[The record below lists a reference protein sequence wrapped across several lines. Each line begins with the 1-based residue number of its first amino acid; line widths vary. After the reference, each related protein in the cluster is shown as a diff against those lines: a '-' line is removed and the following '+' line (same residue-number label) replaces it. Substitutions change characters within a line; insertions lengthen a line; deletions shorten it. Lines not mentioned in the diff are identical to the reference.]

1 LGSHFG
7 VGLGLLVRLC
17 GWVSLIQMGQ
27 NVGGIWFVIYVRVA
41 IEVES
46 LLMMMIVVDVIA
58 MMIHPIKPRRLELRH
73 EATVPCSDKYSL
85 EIHVFVQS
93 LGNEP
98 KRDVPWYVQAALE
111 MLDMCK
117 RSSTQNSTVTLPS
130 AQIWYCLLR
139 SLVCRLSS
147 TVGMV

>member
-41 IEVES
+41 IE
-46 LLMMMIVVDVIA
+46 DVIVI
-58 MMIHPIKPRRLELRH
+58 MVHPIKPRRLELRH

-117 RSSTQNSTVTLPS
+117 RSSTKNSTVPLPS

-147 TVGMV
+147 TVGML